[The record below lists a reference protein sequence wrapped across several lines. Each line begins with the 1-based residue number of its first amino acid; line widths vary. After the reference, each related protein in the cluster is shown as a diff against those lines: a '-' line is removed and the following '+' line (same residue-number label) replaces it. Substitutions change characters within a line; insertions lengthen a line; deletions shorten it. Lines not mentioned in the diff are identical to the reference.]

1 MPRRNNHAKEN
12 AAPAKRRLEDLGED
26 ALWKKRKAE
35 AETRRERIQRKDD
48 RKK

>member
-1 MPRRNNHAKEN
+1 MPRRNNHAKAE
-12 AAPAKRRLEDLGED
+12 APSKRRLEDLGEN

-35 AETRRERIQRKDD
+35 AEERSERADNKIA